1 MLKFVRYLLALS
13 LVAFWSAAV
22 VFPAPAHAATQATKS
37 TKQAKAK
44 TSKKTS
50 KKTAKRTP
58 TKERPDDRYAALV
71 VDASTGKVLYQK
83 NAGSLRYPASLT
95 KMMTL
100 YLTFDALRSGYLKT
114 NSSLPV
120 SAKAAAQPQT
130 NISLKPGDRL
140 QVKEAIESLV
150 VRSANDVAVVL
161 AEAIG
166 KTEWNFALMMTQKAR
181 ELGMKN
187 TIFRNPSGL
196 PDAAQHT
203 TAYDMARLAIA
214 LRRDFPDY
222 YHYFRTSEFTYKGT
236 RYTGHN
242 RVMARYNGVD
252 GIKTGYIRASGFNL
266 VTSARKDGMNLVAVV
281 MGGKTAQARDDEMIS
296 LLDRSFAE
304 LANQRRNNVAGDQ
317 RSEGLFDAA
326 SSSLVMPA
334 SLTHG
339 DLAPSAGLPASS
351 M

>member
-1 MLKFVRYLLALS
+1 VLKFVRYILALS
-13 LVAFWSAAV
+13 LVAFWSAAIA
-22 VFPAPAHAATQATKS
+22 FPAPAHAGTQTTKS
-37 TKQAKAK
+37 SKQAKTTKA
-44 TSKKTS
+44 SS
-50 KKTAKRTP
+50 KKTAKRAP

-71 VDASTGKVLYQK
+71 VDASTGKVIYQK

-100 YLTFDALRSGYLKT
+100 YLTFDALRSGYLKI

-130 NISLKPGDRL
+130 NISLKPGEYL
-140 QVKEAIESLV
+140 PVKLAIESLV
-150 VRSANDVAVVL
+150 VRSANDSAVVL

-181 ELGMKN
+181 ELGMKH

-222 YHYFRTSEFTYKGT
+222 YHYFKTSEFTHKGV

-242 RVMARYNGVD
+242 RVMARYDGVD
-252 GIKTGYIRASGFNL
+252 GVKTGYIRASGFNL

-281 MGGKTAQARDDEMIS
+281 MGGRTAQARDDEMIS
-296 LLDRSFAE
+296 LLNRSFAE

-326 SSSLVMPA
+326 SSSLIMPA
-334 SLTHG
+334 SLSHG
-339 DLAPSAGLPASS
+339 ELAPSAGLSSSS